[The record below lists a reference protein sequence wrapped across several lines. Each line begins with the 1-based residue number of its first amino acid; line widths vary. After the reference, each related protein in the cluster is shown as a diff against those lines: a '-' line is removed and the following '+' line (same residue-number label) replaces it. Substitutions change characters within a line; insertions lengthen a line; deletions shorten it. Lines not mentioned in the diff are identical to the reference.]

1 MQKKIL
7 LIHEDQSLCE
17 SVRKVLSD
25 TGYKIIQLRKT
36 DEISETI
43 QREKPDALLLDIKSE
58 NGLSIMPVLARLG
71 GHSTSSSNSD
81 SAALPNQSQQF
92 EERRRE
98 HHQERI
104 ITSPPEISSV
114 LHESTVPHESPL
126 PDSQTEAAKQSEA
139 MVTDGGAPKSETAT
153 AEKLKEFQNLFL
165 AVKTK
170 YACGLPAKVE
180 ALSRDVKAA
189 ISQPFENAPLETVRQ
204 QSHKLVGTAGS
215 YGYEVFSSSMRHI
228 EQTVLAMLRN
238 PQAADVDKQWEGIS
252 RELAKG
258 FAEAERIALE
268 ATQPS
273 ETQTSEFTA
282 YGPVFAQVLV
292 VDEDARFL
300 DVVEQ
305 LGRQINVAVRKAS
318 ESGQALNSALM
329 HQLDAAIINVKPE
342 TCEQAFKLS
351 MDLRS
356 MPGYETLP
364 LAFLSSDATT
374 RPSVEAAH
382 VGASLHLDKSLDVNS
397 LDAAVRHLIAIRQGG
412 RPKVMVVDDD
422 PDFTDKIAFDL
433 RNDNLLVKTVND
445 PLTILEELQD
455 FPPDVLLLDVM
466 MPGMDGF
473 QTCRMLRGMPRWRDL
488 PIVFI
493 TAEVSVEA
501 RVKAF
506 TSGGDDY
513 LPKPVVTEELLARVR
528 VRLEKSRLLKER
540 SDKDTITGLLLRRA
554 FVEQINSMLADAE
567 RTETEC
573 SICLIDVDHFKKVN
587 DTYGHMAG
595 DRVLTGFG
603 QLLLRRFRVDD
614 LRGRWGGEEFI
625 VAFRR
630 ENKQTMRAAINRI
643 QEEFSNMAFE
653 SDDNRTFS
661 VSFSGGVA
669 SFPEDGKTLY
679 ELLKVADE
687 RLYDAKR
694 AGRRRILISAADS
707 Q

>member
-7 LIHEDQSLCE
+7 LLHEDPEVCE
-17 SVRKVLSD
+17 SMRKIL
-25 TGYKIIQLRKT
+25 TENGFKIIQLRKHDQAT
-36 DEISETI
+36 ATL
-43 QREKPDALLLDIKSE
+43 QRENPDILLLGGDSASASELQPLVEKWQQARMRGSADATATGSTKPNVVPEQAPVERRSSAPVLPPPAEPPVAAVTANKSE
-58 NGLSIMPVLARLG
+58 
-71 GHSTSSSNSD
+71 
-81 SAALPNQSQQF
+81 
-92 EERRRE
+92 E
-98 HHQERI
+98 
-104 ITSPPEISSV
+104 
-114 LHESTVPHESPL
+114 
-126 PDSQTEAAKQSEA
+126 
-139 MVTDGGAPKSETAT
+139 AT
-153 AEKLKEFQNLFL
+153 AEKLREFQNLFL

-170 YACGLPAKVE
+170 YACALPSKVDT
-180 ALSRDVKAA
+180 LSRDISAAA
-189 ISQPFENAPLETVRQ
+189 IQPTEQAPLETVRQ
-204 QSHKLVGTAGS
+204 TAHKLVGTAGS
-215 YGYEVFSSSMRHI
+215 YGYEVFSSCMRQI
-228 EQTVLAMLRN
+228 EQTALSLLKNPAMA
-238 PQAADVDKQWEGIS
+238 QAEAPWQLMKS
-252 RELAKG
+252 ELAKG
-258 FAEAERIALE
+258 VEEAKKIAEEASRPSDERSGDKFS
-268 ATQPS
+268 AT
-273 ETQTSEFTA
+273 
-282 YGPVFAQVLV
+282 GPVFAQVLV

-300 DVVEQ
+300 DMVEE
-305 LGRQINVAVRKAS
+305 LGKQINVAVRKAS
-318 ESGQALNSALM
+318 ESWQALNCALM

-342 TCEQAFKLS
+342 TCEQSFKLS

-364 LAFLSSDATT
+364 LAFLSSDATL
-374 RPSVEAAH
+374 RPHVEAAH

-445 PLTILEELQD
+445 PLTLLEALQE
-455 FPPDVLLLDVM
+455 FPPDVMLLDVM

-473 QTCRMLRGMPRWRDL
+473 QACRMLRGMPRWRDL

-513 LPKPVVTEELLARVR
+513 LPKPVVNEELLARVR

-567 RTETEC
+567 RTETTC

-595 DRVLTGFG
+595 DRVLAGFG

-630 ENKQTMRAAINRI
+630 ENKETMRAAINRV
-643 QEEFSNMAFE
+643 QEEFSTMVFE
-653 SDDNRTFS
+653 SDDDRKFN
-661 VSFSGGVA
+661 VSFSGGIA
-669 SFPEDGKTLY
+669 NFPEDGKNLY
-679 ELLKVADE
+679 DLLRVADE
-687 RLYDAKR
+687 RLYEAKR
-694 AGRRRILISAADS
+694 AGRRRIFISS
-707 Q
+707 ES

>member
-7 LIHEDQSLCE
+7 LSHEDRDLCE
-17 SVRKVLSD
+17 NVRKVLSQS
-25 TGYKIIQLRKT
+25 GYKIIQLRKT
-36 DEISETI
+36 DELAETI
-43 QREKPDALLLDIKSE
+43 FRESPDALFLDINSE
-58 NGLSIMPVLARLG
+58 KGKLVIEK
-71 GHSTSSSNSD
+71 
-81 SAALPNQSQQF
+81 F
-92 EERRRE
+92 EERRRSPE
-98 HHQERI
+98 QSISTQIVSTAPAENQS
-104 ITSPPEISSV
+104 TALDGSSVSGKDSSPPASTAPQEAGAENQTKAPGT
-114 LHESTVPHESPL
+114 ES
-126 PDSQTEAAKQSEA
+126 
-139 MVTDGGAPKSETAT
+139 GAPKSESAT

-170 YACGLPAKVE
+170 YACALPAKVE
-180 ALSRDVKAA
+180 ELNRDIQAA
-189 ISQPFENAPLETVRQ
+189 ISQPFETEPLETVRR

-228 EQTVLAMLRN
+228 EQTVLAMLKN
-238 PQAADVDKQWEGIS
+238 PQAGDNDKQWESINS
-252 RELAKG
+252 ELAKG
-258 FAEAERIALE
+258 VIEAERIAAE
-268 ATQPS
+268 AIQPAEAQPS
-273 ETQTSEFTA
+273 EFSA

-292 VDEDARFL
+292 VDEDTRFL
-300 DVVEQ
+300 DAVEQ

-318 ESGQALNSALM
+318 EGWQALNCALM

-342 TCEQAFKLS
+342 TSEQSFKLS

-364 LAFLSSDATT
+364 LAFLSSDATI

-554 FVEQINSMLADAE
+554 FVEQFNSMLADAE
-567 RTETEC
+567 RTESEC
-573 SICLIDVDHFKKVN
+573 SICLIDIDHFKKVN

-595 DRVLTGFG
+595 DKVLAGFG

-630 ENKQTMRAAINRI
+630 ENKSTMRAAINRI
-643 QEEFSNMAFE
+643 QEEFSGMVFE
-653 SDDNRTFS
+653 ADDGRTFS
-661 VSFSGGVA
+661 VCFSGGIA
-669 SFPEDGKTLY
+669 SFPEDGQNLY
-679 ELLKVADE
+679 ELLKIADE

-694 AGRRRILISAADS
+694 AGRRRIFISAADN
-707 Q
+707 QQ